1 MPNKCT
7 KCGKLHDDN
16 ANYLLTKGC
25 DACGGRFF
33 FFVREGYV
41 PEVEEEVSHIT
52 KTEMKEI
59 ERDIRSI
66 LPIGLRKKKD
76 MATKD
81 EEIKAVEKGKEEK
94 QNEEETIVL
103 DIEAIRVIKP
113 GKYRINV
120 ETLFSQKPIVVKVGT
135 GKYEID
141 FSILMEK
148 FGAKKS

>member
-7 KCGKLHDDN
+7 KCGKLHDDD
-16 ANYLLTKGC
+16 ANYLLTTGC
-25 DACGGRFF
+25 NACGGRFF

-52 KTEMKEI
+52 KKEMKEI

-66 LPIGLRKKKD
+66 LPVRMREKKD
-76 MATKD
+76 LVTKD
-81 EEIKAVEKGKEEK
+81 NEVKAGEAKKEEK
-94 QNEEETIVL
+94 QEEETVVL

-120 ETLFSQKPIVVKVGT
+120 ETLFNQKPIVVKVGT

-141 FSILMEK
+141 FSVLAEK
-148 FGAKKS
+148 FVAKK

>member
-7 KCGKLHDDN
+7 KCGKLHDDD
-16 ANYLLTKGC
+16 ANYLLTTGC
-25 DACGGRFF
+25 DSCGGRFF

-41 PEVEEEVSHIT
+41 PEVEEEVSRIT
-52 KTEMKEI
+52 KKEMKEI

-66 LPIGLRKKKD
+66 LPIRVWERKSI
-76 MATKD
+76 
-81 EEIKAVEKGKEEK
+81 EIKDGKIKERKNKQEKGE
-94 QNEEETIVL
+94 QEEETVVL

-120 ETLFSQKPIVVKVGT
+120 ETLFNQKPIVVKVGA

-141 FSILMEK
+141 FSVIAEK
-148 FGAKKS
+148 FGATKK